1 MIQAASGIAMTSETL
16 SLITSENKS
25 LSTSLWMTLYMGG
38 TGLSGTLFSQ
48 LLKLG
53 VFNNEWSWMGN
64 PMSVYDGLLLI
75 CGGMIL
81 LLTVTLGLIPS
92 MIRRKAEW
100 IPQVSLRKGVS
111 GDR

>member
-25 LSTSLWMTLYMGG
+25 LSTCLRMTLYTGD

-53 VFNNEWSWMGN
+53 VFSNEWSWMGN

-100 IPQVSLRKGVS
+100 IPQVS
-111 GDR
+111 

>member
-16 SLITSENKS
+16 SLISSEIKS
-25 LSTSLWMTLYMGG
+25 LSTGLWMTLYTGG
-38 TGLSGTLFSQ
+38 NVLSGTLFSQ

-53 VFNNEWSWMGN
+53 VFSNEWSWMGN
-64 PMSVYDGLLLI
+64 PMSVYDGLLII

-100 IPQVSLRKGVS
+100 IPQVS
-111 GDR
+111 

>member
-16 SLITSENKS
+16 SLIPSENKS
-25 LSTSLWMTLYMGG
+25 LSTGLWMTLYTGG

-53 VFNNEWSWMGN
+53 VFSNEWSWMGN
-64 PMSVYDGLLLI
+64 PMSVDDGLLLV

-100 IPQVSLRKGVS
+100 IPQVS
-111 GDR
+111 

>member
-1 MIQAASGIAMTSETL
+1 
-16 SLITSENKS
+16 
-25 LSTSLWMTLYMGG
+25 MTLYTGG
-38 TGLSGTLFSQ
+38 TRLSGTLFSQ

-53 VFNNEWSWMGN
+53 VFSNEWSWMGN

-100 IPQVSLRKGVS
+100 IPQVS
-111 GDR
+111 